1 MGIIQY
7 ACNKQNKLILIIA
20 TLMQSIIGRQCVSDF
35 KQPYLNDRV
44 YAKPIH
50 KDIFEYH

>member
-1 MGIIQY
+1 MGIVQY

-20 TLMQSIIGRQCVSDF
+20 TLLQSIIGKQCVSDF

-50 KDIFEYH
+50 KDAFEYH